1 MNWIFA
7 AAILA
12 AALPAGAQVK
22 LSGIGDSISQG
33 FDADCFP
40 DWTGNICRDDPANS
54 FGQGTHTEAF
64 SSERIPYSV
73 YQRWNFTQKQFAS
86 VSGARMIYQDASSP
100 PNAASQ
106 ARSICAQAVK
116 PDHVILLLG
125 GNDVCD
131 SASIASIPD
140 PTTFGNALGAALDLL
155 GACLPRNASVI
166 ALSVPRVDTLKPA
179 GEARGC
185 GGNWCLY
192 SLFTGSCTCKVVTGE
207 GSAANLKLIGA
218 KIDAWNN
225 ELKNRVAA
233 ANARW
238 AGAPVRFVT
247 DWQGPQSAG
256 AQYTNTSLGTY
267 AFKSNDISYDDC
279 FHPHN
284 DTGQC
289 KLACITYEQWKH
301 QYSSA
306 SAAQA
311 ALGPC
316 FVDSDS
322 RDAAGRNCT
331 TTW

>member
-1 MNWIFA
+1 MSWLISAALLFA
-7 AAILA
+7 AF
-12 AALPAGAQVK
+12 PVHAQVK

-33 FDADCFP
+33 FDANCIP
-40 DWTGNICRDDPANS
+40 DWTGNICRDDPANA
-54 FGQGTHTEAF
+54 FGQGTHTEWF

-73 YQRWNFTQKQFAS
+73 YQRWNFSQKQFAS
-86 VSGARMIYQDASSP
+86 ASGARMIYQDASSP

-106 ARSICAQAVK
+106 ARSICAQTTR

-131 SASIASIPD
+131 ASSISNIPD
-140 PTTFGNALGAALDLL
+140 PTTFGNALGAAFDIL
-155 GACLPRNASVI
+155 GGCLAPNASVI

-179 GEARGC
+179 GVQRGC
-185 GGNWCLY
+185 NNNWCLY
-192 SLFTGSCTCKVVTGE
+192 SLFTGSCTCNVVTSE
-207 GSAANLKLIGA
+207 SSTTNLNLIGS
-218 KIDAWNN
+218 KIDAWNA

-233 ANARW
+233 ANSKWSAR
-238 AGAPVRFVT
+238 AIHYLT
-247 DWQGPQSAG
+247 DWQGPRSAG
-256 AQYTNTSLGTY
+256 AQYVNTSLGTY
-267 AFKSNDISYDDC
+267 AFKANDISYDDC

-289 KLACITYEQWKH
+289 KLACITYEQWRH

-306 SAAQA
+306 STAQA

-322 RDAAGRNCT
+322 SDAAGHNCT